1 MFCPGPSDSSGSGG
15 HTEAPL
21 CVLTIDVEEYFHTS
35 VFRQAEG
42 RDPRHTGH
50 DAGAERWVP
59 GSRLAEPLKWLLE
72 VLDSGRQRA
81 TFFWLGEVA
90 RADPWLVKEAAS
102 RGHEIG
108 CHGYSHRSVKGMDP
122 AAFRDEV
129 LRARQ
134 VIGEACGQ
142 APVGYRAP
150 DFSLGPE
157 DRRLHEILR
166 DLGFKYDSSV
176 CPTFLAGR
184 EHSRATRRPWEILPG
199 LWELPL
205 AVSAWGPLRVPLGGV
220 FARVLPH
227 RVTGL
232 VARKTEKDGIPAV
245 LYFHPWEFDPGQP
258 RALGLGPVGRARQY
272 WGLAGNRARFT
283 KICAGLRFT
292 TALDTVRLW
301 TSKDSSS
308 GLPHV

>member
-1 MFCPGPSDSSGSGG
+1 M
-15 HTEAPL
+15 
-21 CVLTIDVEEYFHTS
+21 
-35 VFRQAEG
+35 
-42 RDPRHTGH
+42 PR
-50 DAGAERWVP
+50 
-59 GSRLAEPLKWLLE
+59 SRLTEPVMWLLE
-72 VLDSGRQRA
+72 VLDSNRQRA

-90 RADPWLVKEAAS
+90 QANPRLVREAAS

-108 CHGYSHRSVKGMDP
+108 CHGYSHRSAKGMNP
-122 AAFRDEV
+122 GAFKDEV

-142 APVGYRAP
+142 APVGYRSP

-157 DRRLHEILR
+157 DMRFHEVLR

-176 CPTFLAGR
+176 CPTVLAGQ
-184 EHSRATRRPWEILPG
+184 EHGRASRRPWEICPG

-220 FARVLPH
+220 FARVLPY

-232 VARKTEKDGIPAV
+232 ATRKMEEDGIPAV
-245 LYFHPWEFDPGQP
+245 LYFHPWEFDAGQP
-258 RALGLGPVGRARQY
+258 RAGGLGPAGWVRQY
-272 WGLAGNRARFT
+272 WGLAGNRTRFM
-283 KICAGLRFT
+283 KLCAGLRFT
-292 TALDTVRLW
+292 TALDMVRLW
-301 TSKDSSS
+301 AKRKSSS